1 MNPLVKKKFESLP
14 ISMLLFDELGLAE
27 RSKYNPLKVL
37 HKKLDDYFSEHKNSE
52 DSNLYKVA
60 FIGITNWNLDA
71 AKLNRALSLSVPD
84 LDNDQEDLIETS
96 ITIANSFNSN
106 FADKKKISNNNGKK
120 NEEENEVQIFEE
132 LLPKIY
138 FNYKKSLND
147 LKIYTVKKNY
157 IEENPALKNK
167 SFSELTTR
175 DDFLIKLKK
184 ENKIKI
190 DFHGNRDFFN
200 LIKGIARELNETNE
214 IEDIE
219 SVVKLIIKYIER
231 NFAGMIIPIDID
243 ENDFT
248 EKDNKDLKYLRYL
261 IDKKMNQKSITSVTF
276 FKCIY
281 NTFVDEKVAKIEKYQ
296 NKNYK
301 ISDINAYKIIDNIYD
316 NVKDENSRY
325 LLLGI
330 KPSLSILINQIIDKK
345 MNMIKQVDLIEGS
358 TFINDENMEYQY
370 RILNEIQ
377 ECAKNE
383 KGHILFL
390 QNLNSIYP
398 FLYDLFNMNYLVKDG
413 KNYARIC
420 HGNYSDQLVLVSKLF
435 RIIIMVD
442 KKYMDKLESP
452 FLNRFEKMIIKFD
465 ELLNPIQKNI
475 SKDLLGKE
483 CNFKQKIKNHEDK
496 VNYKLKDLL
505 IGCKE
510 EDIQGLVYD
519 FSKDREIEDQNAEN
533 EIKEIKS
540 NVIKK

>member
-1 MNPLVKKKFESLP
+1 
-14 ISMLLFDELGLAE
+14 
-27 RSKYNPLKVL
+27 
-37 HKKLDDYFSEHKNSE
+37 
-52 DSNLYKVA
+52 
-60 FIGITNWNLDA
+60 
-71 AKLNRALSLSVPD
+71 
-84 LDNDQEDLIETS
+84 
-96 ITIANSFNSN
+96 
-106 FADKKKISNNNGKK
+106 
-120 NEEENEVQIFEE
+120 
-132 LLPKIY
+132 
-138 FNYKKSLND
+138 
-147 LKIYTVKKNY
+147 
-157 IEENPALKNK
+157 
-167 SFSELTTR
+167 
-175 DDFLIKLKK
+175 
-184 ENKIKI
+184 
-190 DFHGNRDFFN
+190 
-200 LIKGIARELNETNE
+200 
-214 IEDIE
+214 
-219 SVVKLIIKYIER
+219 
-231 NFAGMIIPIDID
+231 MIIPIDKD

-248 EKDNKDLKYLRYL
+248 EMENKDLKYLRYL
-261 IDKKMNQKSITSVTF
+261 IDNKMNQKSITSVTF

-281 NTFVDEKVAKIEKYQ
+281 NKFVVEKFAKIEKY
-296 NKNYK
+296 KK
-301 ISDINAYKIIDNIYD
+301 FEISEDDINAYKIIDNIYD

-398 FLYDLFNMNYLVKDG
+398 FLYDLFNMNFLVKDG

-519 FSKDREIEDQNAEN
+519 FNKDREIEAQNAEN
-533 EIKEIKS
+533 EINEIKS
-540 NVIKK
+540 NVIKKLVKLLPQDIIIYLDNDDPIKKEYFKNKKFYDIDEYIKKKDSKYKISIIYTFNSITDNINVIDSYGESLMISDIKSERDLKKKITTIIENYKKTIKEKKNYIFLRFIQSNSEKLNFIIPLLKKKILFMMKIIFLLYVLFISKEISIKMRNQKKFTIFLIYIV

>member
-1 MNPLVKKKFESLP
+1 
-14 ISMLLFDELGLAE
+14 
-27 RSKYNPLKVL
+27 
-37 HKKLDDYFSEHKNSE
+37 
-52 DSNLYKVA
+52 
-60 FIGITNWNLDA
+60 
-71 AKLNRALSLSVPD
+71 
-84 LDNDQEDLIETS
+84 
-96 ITIANSFNSN
+96 
-106 FADKKKISNNNGKK
+106 
-120 NEEENEVQIFEE
+120 
-132 LLPKIY
+132 
-138 FNYKKSLND
+138 
-147 LKIYTVKKNY
+147 
-157 IEENPALKNK
+157 
-167 SFSELTTR
+167 
-175 DDFLIKLKK
+175 
-184 ENKIKI
+184 
-190 DFHGNRDFFN
+190 
-200 LIKGIARELNETNE
+200 
-214 IEDIE
+214 
-219 SVVKLIIKYIER
+219 
-231 NFAGMIIPIDID
+231 MIIPIDKD

-248 EKDNKDLKYLRYL
+248 EMENKDLKYLRYL
-261 IDKKMNQKSITSVTF
+261 IDNKMNQKSITSVTF

-281 NTFVDEKVAKIEKYQ
+281 NKFVVEKFAKTEKY
-296 NKNYK
+296 KK
-301 ISDINAYKIIDNIYD
+301 FEISEDDINAYKIIDNIYD

-475 SKDLLGKE
+475 SKERFIRK
-483 CNFKQKIKNHEDK
+483 
-496 VNYKLKDLL
+496 
-505 IGCKE
+505 
-510 EDIQGLVYD
+510 
-519 FSKDREIEDQNAEN
+519 RM
-533 EIKEIKS
+533 
-540 NVIKK
+540 